1 MKPIEQLK
9 SLLQQAIV
17 LAENNIDQAHNFD
30 LEDFNHVLES
40 YVDELNE
47 IGNFET
53 YPDEE

>member
-9 SLLQQAIV
+9 SLLKQAIE
-17 LAENNIDQAHNFD
+17 LAEANIDNAHNFD
-30 LEDFNHVLES
+30 LEDLSQVLEG

-47 IGNFET
+47 IDNFET

>member
-17 LAENNIDQAHNFD
+17 IAETNIDHAHNFD
-30 LEDFNHVLES
+30 LEDFSQVLEG

-47 IGNFET
+47 IGDFET

>member
-1 MKPIEQLK
+1 MKPIEQIK
-9 SLLQQAIV
+9 TLLQQVIV

-30 LEDFNHVLES
+30 LEDFSHVLES

>member
-1 MKPIEQLK
+1 MTPIEQLK

-17 LAENNIDQAHNFD
+17 IAETNIDHAHNFD
-30 LEDFNHVLES
+30 LEDFSHVLES

-53 YPDEE
+53 YPNEE